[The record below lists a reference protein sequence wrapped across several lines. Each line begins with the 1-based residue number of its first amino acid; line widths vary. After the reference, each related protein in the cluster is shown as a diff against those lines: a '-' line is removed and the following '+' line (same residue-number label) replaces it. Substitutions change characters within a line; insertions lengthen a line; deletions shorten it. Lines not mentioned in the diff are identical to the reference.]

1 MIYKDKFYRISGF
14 LIGKDSREQYIDKRL
29 YNTKELIAFLK
40 SNNFDRYELSYI
52 DCMER
57 FKFVGFK
64 LVDKTFKNIFFQN
77 IEMFPKDLK
86 KFYRIGDDKNAE
98 KE

>member
-14 LIGKDSREQYIDKRL
+14 LIGNNPREQYIDKRL
-29 YNTKELIAFLK
+29 YNTKDLIAFLK
-40 SNNFDRYELSYI
+40 SNKFDRYELYYI

-57 FKFVGFK
+57 FD
-64 LVDKTFKNIFFQN
+64 LVDKTFKNICFQN

>member
-14 LIGKDSREQYIDKRL
+14 LIGKNPREQYIDKRF
-29 YNTKELIAFLK
+29 YNAKELIAFLK
-40 SNNFDRYELSYI
+40 SNKFDRYELSYI
-52 DCMER
+52 VCMER
-57 FKFVGFK
+57 FE
-64 LVDKTFKNIFFQN
+64 LVDKTFKNMFFQN

>member
-29 YNTKELIAFLK
+29 YNTKEVIAFLK
-40 SNNFDRYELSYI
+40 SNKFDRYELSYI

-57 FKFVGFK
+57 FE
-64 LVDKTFKNIFFQN
+64 LVDKTFKKIFFQN
-77 IEMFPKDLK
+77 IKMFPKDLQ
-86 KFYRIGDDKNAE
+86 KFYRIGEYKNAE

>member
-14 LIGKDSREQYIDKRL
+14 LIGKDSREQYIDKRI

-40 SNNFDRYELSYI
+40 SNNFDKYELSYI
-52 DCMER
+52 DCMDR
-57 FKFVGFK
+57 FK
-64 LVDKTFKNIFFQN
+64 LVDKTFYKISFQN

-86 KFYRIGDDKNAE
+86 KFYRIGGDNNA